1 MKKLFSLI
9 CVLLV
14 FVTALY
20 CEIRYIEIDSIKN
33 VPVIEI
39 KNIEDFEAIINEY
52 GVRIGYLQKS
62 IDSTKTGRNIYD
74 GLTLYIIAES
84 VYFSFP
90 MKGYLTLTDYKN
102 GITKKFENGS
112 DYNRAV
118 SLGFDSSKVYYYY
131 TRNSFSS
138 VEDCMDAFNNGF
150 VDTRK
155 NDYGSRT
162 DDSTAYYNAKKL
174 GYSNYSDYSEYIEYT
189 NKGFN
194 NKADWQIAKAKGF
207 NKGRD
212 YYNATE
218 NGFFDYQSFN
228 AAQGLGL
235 SNNEDYQKY
244 NLIIASI
251 ERIMKERNLEKKN
264 AIIYYYIQNLQK
276 GEMAISALVSSMEEL
291 YNTQSENLSKAMDF
305 WYSNMKYQ
313 DGSAYKNDSRFA
325 NTKIMKIKTLFSQQS
340 LVDFLSTE
348 DISGLG
354 TFNTKTEIFKRK

>member
-1 MKKLFSLI
+1 MKKAFSLI
-9 CVLLV
+9 GV
-14 FVTALY
+14 FLFFITALFS
-20 CEIRYIEIDSIKN
+20 EIRYIEIDSIKN

-39 KNIEDFEAIINEY
+39 KKIEDFEAIINEY

-62 IDSTKTGRNIYD
+62 IDSSQTGKKQYD
-74 GLTLYIIAES
+74 GLTLYIIVDS

-102 GITKKFENGS
+102 GTAKKFENGS
-112 DYNRAV
+112 DYNKAV
-118 SLGFDSSKVYYYY
+118 SLGFDSSEVYYYY
-131 TRNSFSS
+131 KRNSFSS
-138 VEDCMDAFNNGF
+138 VEDCLDAFKNGF

-155 NDYGSRT
+155 NDYGSRA

-207 NKGRD
+207 DKGTD
-212 YYNATE
+212 YYKATE
-218 NGFFDYQSFN
+218 NGFSDYPSFN
-228 AAQGLGL
+228 TARGVGL
-235 SNNEDYQKY
+235 STNEDYQKY
-244 NLIIASI
+244 NQIVSNI
-251 ERIMKERNLEKKN
+251 ERNMKEKNLEKKD
-264 AIIYYYIQNLQK
+264 AIIYYYIQNLPK

-313 DGSAYKNDSRFA
+313 DGSAYKNDSRFT

-348 DISGLG
+348 DISELG
-354 TFNTKTEIFKRK
+354 TFNKKTEIFKRK